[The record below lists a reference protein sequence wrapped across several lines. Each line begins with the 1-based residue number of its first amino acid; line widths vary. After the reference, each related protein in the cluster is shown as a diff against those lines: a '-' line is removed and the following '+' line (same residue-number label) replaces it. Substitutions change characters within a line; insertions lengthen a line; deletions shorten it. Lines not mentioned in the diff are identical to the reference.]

1 MFAEMRKALSISKQT
16 DILEHVYSLPTP
28 EAREE
33 AMVSQKALNNYSLS
47 NLRDYETTRS

>member
-1 MFAEMRKALSISKQT
+1 MFAEMRKALSITKQT

-33 AMVSQKALNNYSLS
+33 AMVSLS
-47 NLRDYETTRS
+47 STAPPEKSPI